1 MFGKI
6 YRYAAILPIL
16 LGAIS
21 PICSAA
27 DVANAVNDII
37 ETDNPA
43 AVLAF
48 LAESGQT
55 AKLSV
60 DKELAAEV
68 EGSGSVISTQIAEKP
83 YKIYFSDCDSEG
95 VNCGSLQFVA
105 LFDATNVTFNRL
117 SEWRKANEDS
127 RASVE
132 FKTDAY
138 PDDFVLAF
146 QLDFP
151 SAFMKPFIGMK
162 RSEFAQ
168 SKSDWEAI
176 LAQAGAKFTPE

>member
-1 MFGKI
+1 MFRKI
-6 YRYAAILPIL
+6 YGRAAVMPILFAAIVPISCV
-16 LGAIS
+16 AK
-21 PICSAA
+21 AA
-27 DVANAVNDII
+27 NTADDII

-43 AVLAF
+43 AVAAF
-48 LAESGQT
+48 LTESGQT

-68 EGSGSVISTQIAEKP
+68 EGSGSVISTQIDEKP
-83 YKIYFSDCDSEG
+83 YKIYFSDCDSED

-132 FKTDAY
+132 YKTDAY

-162 RSEFAQ
+162 RSEFAK